1 MEIPTRHH
9 WESDAARSDDVC
21 EFGELAAKYGLTYGT
36 PASTGKVA
44 GPVGQRP
51 VHRGS
56 LSRSCSDDGSTGGVL
71 TSSWPLV
78 WAGWWP
84 LVSSACWPLAV
95 ILPSTAVW
103 FPPHSWWAVLARRA
117 YRTATA
123 RGARHLRGLRDGDD
137 GVGWQR
143 PAAPPPE
150 SADRGCRLSGD
161 QTSMPVLP
169 AEPVHAPADERPPQ
183 TRRRQLD
190 PLARP
195 AGNLSTRLS
204 AAPRNLVEVFHPECA
219 FGAQPTWASALPAP
233 QRYGAVTRVACRA
246 TVEWSPDRP
255 PQQPQLGLQP
265 LRAYQNHRR
274 ENPRH
279 RENRYSTV

>member
-103 FPPHSWWAVLARRA
+103 FPPYSWWAVLAQRA

-123 RGARHLRGLRDGDD
+123 RGGGHLRRLRDGHD

-169 AEPVHAPADERPPQ
+169 AEPVHASADERPPQ

-190 PLARP
+190 PVARP
-195 AGNLSTRLS
+195 GWQFEHPVVGGSEEPRRSL
-204 AAPRNLVEVFHPECA
+204 APRMRIRRTANIGFCP
-219 FGAQPTWASALPAP
+219 ASATALRSGYARGMP
-233 QRYGAVTRVACRA
+233 RNCGMVA
-246 TVEWSPDRP
+246 
-255 PQQPQLGLQP
+255 
-265 LRAYQNHRR
+265 
-274 ENPRH
+274 
-279 RENRYSTV
+279 